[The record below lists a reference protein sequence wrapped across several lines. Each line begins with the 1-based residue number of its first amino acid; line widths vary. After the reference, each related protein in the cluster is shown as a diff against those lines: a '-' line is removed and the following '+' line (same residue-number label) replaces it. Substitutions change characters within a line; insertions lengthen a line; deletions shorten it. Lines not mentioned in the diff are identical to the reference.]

1 MRKSLL
7 LLGILFNISNSFAQ
21 SKTILVFDL
30 ANETLDSITNIVVD
44 TTIQSEATDYHIGNF
59 NADVGILEQTA
70 PTNNVFPSTQ
80 FTKKRKAVLDYNLS
94 SYPIRTS
101 VKIFYV
107 DNDTLK
113 NLCSGSMISSRHILT
128 AAHCYSYSGLN
139 SDTLKFDSL
148 YICPV
153 FDNGNSNP
161 NFNCS
166 YVNKVYLIKKWTIS
180 SEDFAV
186 LELEESIGESTG
198 WLGIG
203 FDNSGEIFTDNI
215 FYKFSYP
222 NTPISLID
230 TFPYNGDTLY
240 YNYGNVELIQNW
252 IGITQSNGVHGES
265 GSSIIHIQNN
275 QAYTTYGV
283 LTFGINLRHN
293 RLTNEIFY
301 LIKHIIQDDIVL
313 NNSESYQDSEIMV
326 FPNPVNSYIKI
337 ANLSE
342 NQNVEI
348 TLFDTLGRLIYSNSN
363 YQSTDEINIS
373 NLSNGN
379 YYLRIKTNTATITRK
394 IIKNES

>member
-1 MRKSLL
+1 MKKNLL
-7 LLGILFNISNSFAQ
+7 LLGIFFNISNSFAQ
-21 SKTILVFDL
+21 SKTIIVFDII
-30 ANETLDSITNIVVD
+30 NETLDSITSVVID
-44 TTIQSEATDYHIGNF
+44 TSIQTEVIDYYIGNF
-59 NADVGILEQTA
+59 NTDVETLEQTA
-70 PTNNVFPSTQ
+70 PTNNVFLSTQ
-80 FTKKRKAVLDYNLS
+80 FTRKRKAVLDYNLIS
-94 SYPIRTS
+94 FPIRTS

-107 DNDTLK
+107 ENDTLK

-148 YICPV
+148 YVCPV

-293 RLTNEIFY
+293 RLTNEIFH

-313 NNSESYQDSEIMV
+313 NNSESYQESEIMV
-326 FPNPVNSYIKI
+326 FPNPTNRYIKI
-337 ANLSE
+337 SNLPQDQS
-342 NQNVEI
+342 VEI
-348 TLFDTLGRLIYSNSN
+348 TLFDTIGRLIYSNSN

-373 NLSNGN
+373 KLSNGN
-379 YYLRIKTNTATITRK
+379 YFLRIKTNTTTITRK
-394 IIKNES
+394 IIKNGS